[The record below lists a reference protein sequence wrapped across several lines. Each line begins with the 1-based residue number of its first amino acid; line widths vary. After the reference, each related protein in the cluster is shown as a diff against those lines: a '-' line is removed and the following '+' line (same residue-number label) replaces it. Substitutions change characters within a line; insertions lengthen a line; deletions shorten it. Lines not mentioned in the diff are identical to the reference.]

1 MHAGVQASKLQIV
14 PIAINASLFDPEA
27 TRPLPLPMGDLVF
40 GRPSRFPALQHQQP
54 ATLPAGGKNRDSSGN
69 RVGSLDAEPGGRR
82 RRPFVFLSTFKWEK
96 RKGWDLLLSAYLKV
110 GFKRGGSGLDR
121 MDTGFCAQH

>member
-1 MHAGVQASKLQIV
+1 MNASKIRIV

-40 GRPSRFPALQHQQP
+40 GRPSRFPAPEHQQP
-54 ATLPAGGKNRDSSGN
+54 ATLTAGGKNQDSSGN
-69 RVGSLDAEPGGRR
+69 HAGSLNAEPGGRR

-110 GFKRGGSGLDR
+110 GCKRVGSGLDR